1 MYLHWSLWTLY
12 LLTQVRVT
20 VGNSGLFCVLCL
32 CDIFQMVINSLVGWV
47 CSGILPG
54 HLWGSH
60 PRQARVSNKLQSS
73 WKKTPQKLLLIQSQT
88 QNLQLTFLLLPPDLT
103 EKQSPYIPGIKP
115 PLDAITWLYNIYI
128 YIYMQWITA
137 KHIYNI
143 QHSNFLIDDRLYS
156 TIFHSL
162 EQTRW
167 PRTWFYMSD

>member
-1 MYLHWSLWTLY
+1 MDFVFTDTGESYRWQLRSFLCVVFVWHLSNGNQLPCGLSLLWNSARTPVGKPPK
-12 LLTQVRVT
+12 TGKSFQQAT
-20 VGNSGLFCVLCL
+20 VQL
-32 CDIFQMVINSLVGWV
+32 
-47 CSGILPG
+47 
-54 HLWGSH
+54 
-60 PRQARVSNKLQSS
+60 
-73 WKKTPQKLLLIQSQT
+73 KKTHRNCSWAQSRT

-137 KHIYNI
+137 KYIYNI

-167 PRTWFYMSD
+167 TRTWFYMSD